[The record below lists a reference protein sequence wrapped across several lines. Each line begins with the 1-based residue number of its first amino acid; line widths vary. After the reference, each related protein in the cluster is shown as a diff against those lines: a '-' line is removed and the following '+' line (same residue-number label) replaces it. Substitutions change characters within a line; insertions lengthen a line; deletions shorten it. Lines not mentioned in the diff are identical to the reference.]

1 MSRKRSRVLVVD
13 DDVMMAK
20 TLTEILQLRGWEVAT
35 AFDGVEA
42 VAAATAERFDVVL
55 MDIKMP
61 GMNGVQAFK
70 AMKAANPAA
79 KVVLMTAYAA
89 QELIGEAEREGV
101 MRVLPKPVNVGALL
115 EYLAGLLEAK
125 HPLLLID
132 SDGAFL
138 DTLDEVLRLRG
149 YETMRASGIDEALAL
164 MNRQRPAAILLHM
177 HMGSITSAEAV
188 LAIHKVSPAVALILY
203 SGQPDAA
210 GKMAEQVPASLVTAY
225 LQKPF
230 AVDRL
235 TGVLDA
241 IGAG

>member
-1 MSRKRSRVLVVD
+1 MSRTGRVLVVD

-20 TLTEILQLRGWEVAT
+20 TLAEILQLRGWEVAT
-35 AFDGVEA
+35 AFDGAAA

-70 AMKAANPAA
+70 AMKAANPAT

-101 MRVLPKPVNVGALL
+101 MRVLAKPLNVGKLL
-115 EYLAGLLEAK
+115 EYLAAVLESK
-125 HPLLLID
+125 QPLLLID
-132 SDGAFL
+132 SDRAFL

-149 YETMRASGIDEALAL
+149 YDTLRAGGIDEAVAM
-164 MNRQRPAAILLHM
+164 MNRQQPAAILLHM
-177 HMGSITSAEAV
+177 HLGSVTSAEAV

-203 SGQPDAA
+203 SGRPDAV
-210 GKMAEQVPASLVTAY
+210 GEMTQEVPASFVTAY

-230 AVDRL
+230 AVERL